1 MTNYFENLKTKDEIK
16 TRYKELAKKYHPDVY
31 GEEGNEIL
39 KEVHNQ
45 LEKAIKNA
53 DKDYFKPG
61 DYTDTADIRAKKE
74 ELVKEALNYPFS
86 EGALL
91 ALYWENRL
99 RPCNHKNP
107 LSKHNFSGWNI
118 WSLEI
123 SMVLNG
129 FYSSDWSTF
138 AQYRDA
144 KNFVEKGQ
152 KGTRLTLAVHKKVKN
167 ENGEEEEKFVYYTG
181 YTVFNYEQT
190 KAVNNVD
197 NTNKVTIIDKPRL
210 SIAS

>member
-16 TRYKELAKKYHPDVY
+16 ARYKELAKKYHPDVY

-53 DKDYFKPG
+53 DKDYFRME
-61 DYTDTADIRAKKE
+61 DYTETADIRAKKE

-107 LSKHNFSGWNI
+107 LSKHNFLLPFYIFNMEFRNI
-118 WSLEI
+118 
-123 SMVLNG
+123 NG
-129 FYSSDWSTF
+129 
-138 AQYRDA
+138 
-144 KNFVEKGQ
+144 
-152 KGTRLTLAVHKKVKN
+152 VKR
-167 ENGEEEEKFVYYTG
+167 FL
-181 YTVFNYEQT
+181 FF
-190 KAVNNVD
+190 
-197 NTNKVTIIDKPRL
+197 
-210 SIAS
+210 